1 MLLMLPLVLAT
12 IAFFDALHALM
23 YIAMCF
29 LFEHS
34 VWIKYVIN
42 MFVSIGRCYMLGQ
55 PTT

>member
-1 MLLMLPLVLAT
+1 MLLMLPLVLAS